1 MKGKIV
7 LRKRIIAIFLL
18 IALVCQMPCMA
29 LELETRASDQISSYT
44 TIVDA
49 LGDGEIEI
57 YFDIRA
63 TEYMDAL
70 GAEEIVVYRL
80 SGSKWVEVGYFDRDD
95 AGMSVENKSRHNDSV
110 YFYGTEGVEY
120 KVVIELFAEDSRG
133 YDSRTRTHYV
143 TA

>member
-7 LRKRIIAIFLL
+7 LRKRIIAIFMLVV
-18 IALVCQMPCMA
+18 LVCQVPCAA
-29 LELETRASDQISSYT
+29 LELENRASDQIASYT

-49 LGDGEIEI
+49 IGDGEIEI
-57 YFDIRA
+57 YFDIQG
-63 TEYMDAL
+63 TLVMDAI

-80 SGSKWVEVGYFDRDD
+80 SGSNWVEVGYYDRDD
-95 AGMSVENKSRHNDSV
+95 AGMSSENESRHNDSV
-110 YFYGTEGVEY
+110 YFYGTEGVRY